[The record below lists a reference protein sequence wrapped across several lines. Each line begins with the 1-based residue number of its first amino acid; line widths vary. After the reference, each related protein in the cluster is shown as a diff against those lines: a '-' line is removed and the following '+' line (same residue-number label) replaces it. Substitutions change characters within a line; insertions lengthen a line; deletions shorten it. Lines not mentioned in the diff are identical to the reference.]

1 MPRNRWASFSLE
13 FSMLFATAPTRID
26 LAGGTLDLHPLFLF
40 LERPLTV
47 NASVDLRS
55 RAEVR
60 PLEGTRVRLVSE
72 DLGVAHEAPHP
83 QDLPPGRDLDLLARA
98 VRFYVP
104 EGGLEL
110 RTRNTAPRGSGLG
123 ASSSLLMAISRVLCR
138 FGGRMDSDE
147 DLIRHGAALE
157 AQNLGIPTGLQDYY
171 GAILGG
177 IKGLHFGVR
186 GTRVESL
193 APSEGFREELDRS
206 LLLSFTGISHFSGT
220 SNWNMLKG
228 YVEGQGQTVERMH
241 AIEATAHEMWEA
253 LRAEDLP
260 GVGRALAREWE
271 NRRALAEGVTTPGID
286 RMVESARNAG
296 ALASKICGAGGGGC
310 LLTLARPDRR
320 EAVRQALEESGAQI
334 LQARLDDRGLEV
346 EEACCA

>member
-1 MPRNRWASFSLE
+1 MF
-13 FSMLFATAPTRID
+13 FATAPTRID

-40 LERPLTV
+40 LDNPLTV

-60 PLEGTRVRLVSE
+60 PLEGSRVRLVSE
-72 DLGVAHEAPHP
+72 DLAMSVEAGHP
-83 QDLPPGRDLDLLARA
+83 GELVLGQELDLLARA
-98 VRFYVP
+98 VRFYAP

-110 RTRNTAPRGSGLG
+110 RTRNAAPRGSGLG
-123 ASSSLLMAISRVLCR
+123 ASSSLLMSMSRVLCR
-138 FGGRMDSDE
+138 FTGRADADE

-177 IKGLHFGVR
+177 INGLHFGIQ
-186 GTRVESL
+186 GTRVERL

-228 YVEGQGQTVERMH
+228 FVERQGQTVERMR
-241 AIEATAHEMWEA
+241 AIEETAHQMWEA
-253 LRAEDLP
+253 LQAEDLLE
-260 GVGRALAREWE
+260 VSRALDREWE

-286 RMVESARNAG
+286 RMVQSAREAG

-310 LLTLARPDRR
+310 LLTLARPQAR
-320 EAVRQALEESGAQI
+320 EAVQEALGRSGAQI
-334 LQARLDDRGLEV
+334 LQARLDDRGLAV
-346 EEACCA
+346 EEVVRA

>member
-1 MPRNRWASFSLE
+1 MF
-13 FSMLFATAPTRID
+13 FATAPTRID

-40 LERPLTV
+40 LDNPLTV

-60 PLEGTRVRLVSE
+60 PLEGSRVRLVSE
-72 DLGVAHEAPHP
+72 DLGMSVEAAH
-83 QDLPPGRDLDLLARA
+83 PGELVLGQELDLLARA
-98 VRFYVP
+98 VRFHAP

-110 RTRNTAPRGSGLG
+110 RTRNSAPRGSGLG
-123 ASSSLLMAISRVLCR
+123 ASSSLLMSMSRVLCR
-138 FGGRMDSDE
+138 FAGRADSDE

-177 IKGLHFGVR
+177 INGLHFGIQ
-186 GTRVESL
+186 GTRVERL

-228 YVEGQGQTVERMH
+228 FVERQGQTVERMR
-241 AIEATAHEMWEA
+241 AIEETAHQMWEA
-253 LRAEDLP
+253 LQAEDLLE
-260 GVGRALAREWE
+260 VSRALDREWE

-286 RMVESARNAG
+286 RMVQSAREAG

-310 LLTLARPDRR
+310 LLTLARPQAR
-320 EAVRQALEESGAQI
+320 EAVQEALGRSGAQI
-334 LQARLDDRGLEV
+334 LQARLDDRGLAV
-346 EEACCA
+346 EEVVRA

>member
-1 MPRNRWASFSLE
+1 MF
-13 FSMLFATAPTRID
+13 FATAPTRID

-40 LERPLTV
+40 LDNPLTV

-60 PLEGTRVRLVSE
+60 PLEGSRVRLVSE
-72 DLGVAHEAPHP
+72 DLGMSVEAAH
-83 QDLPPGRDLDLLARA
+83 PGELVLGQELDLLARA
-98 VRFYVP
+98 VRFYAP

-110 RTRNTAPRGSGLG
+110 RTRNSAPRGSGL
-123 ASSSLLMAISRVLCR
+123 
-138 FGGRMDSDE
+138 
-147 DLIRHGAALE
+147 GAALE

-177 IKGLHFGVR
+177 INGLHFGIQ
-186 GTRVESL
+186 GTRVERL

-228 YVEGQGQTVERMH
+228 FVERQGQTVERMR
-241 AIEATAHEMWEA
+241 AIEETAHQMWEA
-253 LRAEDLP
+253 LQAEDLLE
-260 GVGRALAREWE
+260 VSRALDREWE

-286 RMVESARNAG
+286 RMVQSAREAG

-310 LLTLARPDRR
+310 LLTLARPQAR
-320 EAVRQALEESGAQI
+320 EAVQEALGRSGAQI
-334 LQARLDDRGLEV
+334 LQARLDDRGLAV
-346 EEACCA
+346 EEVVRA